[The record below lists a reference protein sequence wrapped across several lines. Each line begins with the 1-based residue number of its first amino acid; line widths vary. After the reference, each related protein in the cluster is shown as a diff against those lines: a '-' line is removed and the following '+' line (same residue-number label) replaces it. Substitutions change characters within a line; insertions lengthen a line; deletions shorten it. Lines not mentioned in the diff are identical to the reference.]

1 VKVPRELSL
10 VVQYILDQW
19 VPPRIRDSKWFMY
32 LLMRLVLKD
41 ATRDF
46 MTFKDSVFESS
57 DEEFRLL
64 YRRTGHVQ
72 ELQGETDL
80 NRRCASAL
88 REMIAGRNV
97 LEVGCGRGY
106 LAGLLSAD
114 NQVTAC
120 DIVVSAKARV
130 NHPRVKFVQGS
141 IEKLPFGDRTFDVV
155 VSTHTLE
162 HVRNLGQA
170 VAELRRV
177 ARDEV
182 IVVVP
187 RQRPYKYTFSLHTQ
201 FFPYEWSL
209 HAALGHRQGA
219 TITRLGDWLYREP
232 IAGQPRGSRGDGFR
246 HRMK

>member
-1 VKVPRELSL
+1 MKVPRELSL

-114 NQVTAC
+114 NQVTASPP
-120 DIVVSAKARV
+120 VTSW
-130 NHPRVKFVQGS
+130 S
-141 IEKLPFGDRTFDVV
+141 
-155 VSTHTLE
+155 
-162 HVRNLGQA
+162 
-170 VAELRRV
+170 RR
-177 ARDEV
+177 R
-182 IVVVP
+182 
-187 RQRPYKYTFSLHTQ
+187 
-201 FFPYEWSL
+201 
-209 HAALGHRQGA
+209 
-219 TITRLGDWLYREP
+219 RE
-232 IAGQPRGSRGDGFR
+232 
-246 HRMK
+246 